1 MSYSFLRRCLFTLNP
16 ERAHHLTLSLLPTLT
31 ACMPRFAH
39 QAAPVSCMGLTF
51 PNPVGLAAGLDK
63 DGVALA
69 AWPRLGFGFAEIGTV
84 TPRPQPGNP
93 KPRLFRLIEDRAIIN
108 RMGFNNAGV
117 EALLQRLE
125 TVKLPCPLGINIGK
139 NRDTELSDA
148 HLDYQK
154 AFEAVY
160 SKADYVTVNLSSP
173 NTPGLRELQQ
183 GEYLQ
188 LLMQTLM
195 ETRERLQKQFAK
207 RVPIAVK
214 ISPDESDEA
223 LDVMVKVLMQWGIDA
238 IIATNTT
245 LKRPLTLKSPARLE
259 AGGLSGAPLFEA
271 STQCVTQIKA
281 LTGNKLPIIAVGGI
295 MSAEEALQKFA
306 AGATLIQLYTGF
318 IYEGP
323 PLIQAIL
330 KSLPPR

>member
-1 MSYSFLRRCLFTLNP
+1 MSYAFLRRCLFTLDP
-16 ERAHHLTLSLLPTLT
+16 ERAHHLTLSLLPALT
-31 ACMPRFAH
+31 SFMPRFAH
-39 QAAPVSCMGLTF
+39 QTAPVSCMGLTF

-63 DGVALA
+63 DGIALT

-84 TPRPQPGNP
+84 TPKPQPGNP
-93 KPRLFRLIEDRAIIN
+93 KPRLFRLTEDRAIIN

-117 EALLQRLE
+117 EALMQRLAS
-125 TVKLPCPLGINIGK
+125 VKLPCPLGINIGK

-148 HLDYQK
+148 HIDYQK
-154 AFEAVY
+154 ALEAVY
-160 SKADYVTVNLSSP
+160 PKADYVTVNLSSP

-183 GEYLQ
+183 GTYLQ

-195 ETRERLQKQFAK
+195 ETRERLQQRFGR

-214 ISPDESDEA
+214 ISPDESEESLVA
-223 LDVMVKVLMQWGIDA
+223 MVTALMQWGIDA

-245 LKRPLTLKSPARLE
+245 LKRPLTLKSPERLE

-271 STQCVTQIKA
+271 STQCIQQIKA
-281 LTGNKLPIIAVGGI
+281 ITGNKLPIIAVGGI
-295 MSAEEALQKFA
+295 MTAEQALQKFA

-323 PLIQAIL
+323 GLIQAIL
-330 KSLPPR
+330 KALRS